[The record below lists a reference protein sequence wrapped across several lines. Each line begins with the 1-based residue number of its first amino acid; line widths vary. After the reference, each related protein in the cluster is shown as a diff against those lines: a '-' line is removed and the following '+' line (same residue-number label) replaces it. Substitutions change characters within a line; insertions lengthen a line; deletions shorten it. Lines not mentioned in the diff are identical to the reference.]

1 MSSTLCILV
10 ILLSLSLLL
19 PPSSTTSTPVI
30 VLILG
35 VKIVVMEKY
44 RNLGQVKPPPCPA
57 YYPSCHAPSG
67 SGPPHNPPRGKYC
80 PHPSHCY

>member
-30 VLILG
+30 
-35 VKIVVMEKY
+35 VMEKY

>member
-1 MSSTLCILV
+1 MFSMLCILV

-19 PPSSTTSTPVI
+19 PSSSTTNTAVI
-30 VLILG
+30 
-35 VKIVVMEKY
+35 VMEKY

-57 YYPSCHAPSG
+57 HYPSCHAPSG